1 MPPMHRPITAQ
12 EKLFQIARVCQEA
25 ILAQRER
32 EARQG
37 YGLDDY
43 TEGRIVGAASLAR
56 NITRLLSGDQ
66 RNAASL
72 RGRKSRSQLSG

>member
-1 MPPMHRPITAQ
+1 MYRPITDQ
-12 EKLFQIARVCQEA
+12 EKLFQVAAACHEA
-25 ILAQRER
+25 ILAQRQR

-56 NITRLLSGDQ
+56 NIMRVLSGGQPD
-66 RNAASL
+66 AAAL
-72 RGRKSRSQLSG
+72 RGRSRKTAGR

>member
-1 MPPMHRPITAQ
+1 MYRPNTDQ
-12 EKLFQIARVCQEA
+12 EKLFQVAAACQEA
-25 ILAQRER
+25 ILAQKQR

-56 NITRLLSGDQ
+56 RIMRVLSGDGL
-66 RNAASL
+66 NAADL
-72 RGRKSRSQLSG
+72 RTGGARPRTNAMR